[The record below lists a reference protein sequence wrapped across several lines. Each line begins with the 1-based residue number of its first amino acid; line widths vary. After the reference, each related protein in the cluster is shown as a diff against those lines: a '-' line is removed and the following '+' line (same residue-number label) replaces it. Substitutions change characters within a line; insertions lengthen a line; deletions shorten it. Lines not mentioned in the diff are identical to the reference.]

1 MFCIFCKTLHLRCLT
16 GFWKRLCVLPTESAL
31 KFYLKV
37 YFIWLILFIA
47 SQIHYLKGIKT
58 FGSLFLW
65 ISMFFSRIFTGKT
78 HLQIKLK
85 HSQES
90 MNMRNSEIG
99 TLNQLFRSS
108 DLEVVLVKGVM
119 KICCKFTGEHSTSAW
134 AFSCKFSEH
143 LFPGT
148 PLGGCFWL
156 FVRGFYTQLNFQKIE
171 VFSGKTSF
179 FVISTFSL
187 PFLFV
192 LTVPFDRSVL
202 YGNIALLIVVLSTKK
217 RRAVLKIPSIVFLKP
232 QKRSVLLCLTV
243 CYKNQLTCCYKI
255 CYKKQPSIFCLL
267 DELPSL
273 KMCTFL

>member
-1 MFCIFCKTLHLRCLT
+1 MFCLRNLLWNSIWKSTLYDWYYLLPHK
-16 GFWKRLCVLPTESAL
+16 FIIWKESRP
-31 KFYLKV
+31 
-37 YFIWLILFIA
+37 
-47 SQIHYLKGIKT
+47 S
-58 FGSLFLW
+58 GSLFLW

-192 LTVPFDRSVL
+192 LTVAFDRSVL
-202 YGNIALLIVVLSTKK
+202 YGNIALSIVVLSTKK
-217 RRAVLKIPSIVFLKP
+217 RRTVLKIPSIFFLKP

-243 CYKNQLTCCYKI
+243 CYRNQLTCCYKI